1 MWRKTKDALRF
12 VASEIAMPL
21 TLLLPCLI
29 VLEVLRYGTT
39 YRSERDSDWGGWFM
53 LGVLLGTVALFPL
66 FVLLFG
72 LIVDIL
78 SGKCV
83 VNWRAVRVVGSLALM
98 SGSFYYLY
106 AVRCVWSGRDAPQP
120 YDVAKYQVYS
130 AFLNDLGG
138 GRLLIQ
144 SDTRALFEYSP
155 SPSGSVQPDARF
167 QQAANEAEQDYK
179 RRFTSTFSID
189 RKFSLGKTYV
199 LVSSDRIRQ
208 INSLGYPCKEVEPG
222 TLVALSPVGF
232 NSNQTFAVLKA
243 DVLDGECLSSNGG
256 WSGFRMLRKQC
267 GKWELVEN
275 LLFSDAVIN

>member
-1 MWRKTKDALRF
+1 MRRKTKDALRF
-12 VASEIAMPL
+12 VASELAMPL
-21 TLLLPCLI
+21 TLLLPLLI
-29 VLEVLRYGTT
+29 ALEVLRYGIH
-39 YRSERDSDWGGWFM
+39 SDWGGWFM
-53 LGVLLGTVALFPL
+53 LGVLLGTIALFPL

-72 LIVDIL
+72 LVVDIL
-78 SGKCV
+78 SGKLV
-83 VNWRAVRVVGSLALM
+83 VNWRAVRVVGSVALM

-130 AFLNDLGG
+130 AFLNNLGG
-138 GRLLIQ
+138 GGLLIQ
-144 SDTRALFEYSP
+144 SDTRPLFEYSP

-167 QQAANEAEQDYK
+167 QQAANEAEQDYS
-179 RRFTSTFSID
+179 RRFTSTFSIE

-199 LVSSDRIRQ
+199 LVSSDRIRV
-208 INSLGYPCKEVEPG
+208 INSLGYPCKDVEPG

-232 NSNQTFAVLKA
+232 NSDQTFAVLKA
-243 DVLDGECLSSNGG
+243 DVLDGACLSSNGG

-275 LLFSDAVIN
+275 LLFSDVVIN

>member
-1 MWRKTKDALRF
+1 
-12 VASEIAMPL
+12 MPL

-39 YRSERDSDWGGWFM
+39 YLSDRDSDGGGWFM

-66 FVLLFG
+66 SVLLFG
-72 LIVDIL
+72 LVVDIL
-78 SGKCV
+78 SGKRV
-83 VNWRAVRVVGSLALM
+83 VNWRAVRVVGSVALM

-138 GRLLIQ
+138 RGLLIQ
-144 SDTRALFEYSP
+144 SDTRALFEARDFP
-155 SPSGSVQPDARF
+155 SPSVFVQPDARF
-167 QQAANEAEQDYK
+167 QQAAQEAEEDYS
-179 RRFTSTFSID
+179 RRFASTMPVE
-189 RKFSLGKTYV
+189 RKFGLNKTYV

-208 INSLGYPCKEVEPG
+208 TNSLGYPCKDVEPG
-222 TLVALSPVGF
+222 KLVALSPVGF
-232 NSNQTFAVLKA
+232 NSDQTFAVLKA
-243 DVLDGECLSSNGG
+243 DVLDGECISSNAG

-275 LLFSDAVIN
+275 LLFSDVAIN

>member
-1 MWRKTKDALRF
+1 
-12 VASEIAMPL
+12 
-21 TLLLPCLI
+21 LPCLI

-39 YRSERDSDWGGWFM
+39 YLSDRDSGWGGWFM

-72 LIVDIL
+72 LVVDIL

-106 AVRCVWSGRDAPQP
+106 ALRCVWSGRDAPQP

-130 AFLNDLGG
+130 AFLNGLGG

-179 RRFTSTFSID
+179 RRFTSTFSIE

-208 INSLGYPCKEVEPG
+208 INSLGYPCKDVEPG

-267 GKWELVEN
+267 ARWELVEN